1 MHMGSRDQTQTLV
14 RADRAVSPTLYSFLV
29 QRMWFPVRSGKRW
42 GGEEERQVWSQ
53 GGLELTEIGLPL
65 FPECWLEGHAPPYL
79 AFILK
84 HLVKMSSSP
93 FLKAS
98 IKGLGKEG

>member
-1 MHMGSRDQTQTLV
+1 MCKTLMHTNKNMYV
-14 RADRAVSPTLYSFLV
+14 PTYI
-29 QRMWFPVRSGKRW
+29 WW